1 MKGTVP
7 KGIVVDFAA
16 YRRRTKTRSKQQQ
29 DAARSRDRDQLIDE
43 VAYYLLMAAKAIQ
56 SHS

>member
-7 KGIVVDFAA
+7 KGIVIDFAA
-16 YRRRTKTRSKQQQ
+16 YRRRTKTRSNQQQ
-29 DAARSRDRDQLIDE
+29 EASKNRDRDQLIDE

-56 SHS
+56 AHS